1 MPIFDLI
8 DIKFFKK
15 LVTLWLIGSD
25 IDHFSSQMNRFVSPG
40 SYFMQYESEIDFA
53 FCNVNMA
60 APMPPPLK
68 WRYGSRGAYTLS
80 KQLNKFLH

>member
-40 SYFMQYESEIDFA
+40 SYFMQYENGIVFA
-53 FCNVNMA
+53 FCNVNIA
-60 APMPPPLK
+60 APMPPPLS
-68 WRYGSRGAYTLS
+68 GEMAAAGPIHF
-80 KQLNKFLH
+80 QNN